1 MNIKKCVAVLM
12 LGVVLCLGVPRAE
25 TSSKGTQWPIE
36 INTEHRPGTYWWCP
50 GSAFDKESIDWNLE
64 GMRQA
69 GIGTAHIV
77 PIYGAK
83 GYEARYIEY
92 LSPEWMAML
101 DYIVTKADSLGMNID
116 MTTGTGWCFGGPG
129 LDQRTGDLVAVYDAQ
144 KEALSF
150 KPGRNVKRAAPGGEG
165 LMLNPYSPAAMR
177 FYLQRFS
184 QAFDAKQPALP
195 RAQYHDSF
203 EYAGDWS
210 LDLFDEFKARRG
222 YDLEAQLDTFFSE
235 DAPSEEQGRL
245 KCDYRE
251 TLAELHFESM
261 QLWAAWARERGMLTR
276 NQAHGGPT
284 NLLDLYAACDVP
296 ETEMFGAPD
305 YPIPGFRRDPA
316 MTRPGDSD
324 PRIAR
329 VAASAAHVAHT
340 PGRQLVSSES
350 CTWLREHWHTTLGQ
364 AKLELD
370 QFFLAGV
377 NHIFYHGNC
386 YSPKD
391 APWPGWFFYASTK
404 FDSRNSIWRDFPVLN
419 EYVARCQSIL
429 QAGVP
434 ANDVLVYWPIYDLW
448 SQPEGTRIQCTVHDP
463 QWMAEQPFGI
473 LAQTFLEQ
481 GYAFDFVSDRMLQ
494 TIESRDGALEAP
506 GGRYRALV
514 VPTCRVIPVETL
526 ARIATLAEQGATV
539 IFEKALPADVPGL
552 ARLEERRQ
560 QLAAERS
567 RLEAAG
573 AAVTAD
579 VAGALGQAQVKRES
593 LVDHGLSC
601 IRRKTEEGYYY
612 FLANQSA
619 TAWDGWL
626 GLAKPMSA
634 ATLLDPMTGA
644 WGTLAVRQE
653 NSEAQVYVQIEAG
666 ESVIVATYAM
676 PGAAPWRYVEA
687 GGEAVAV
694 DGPWQVEFIEGGP
707 ALPEPVRMARLASW
721 TESTDARAQAF
732 AGTARYSVTFTL
744 PAGAAADEWLLD
756 LGDVRESARVSI
768 NGQNAGALIALP
780 FRLRIGAFLKPG
792 VNSLA
797 IEVTN
802 LAANRIRALE
812 QSGAGWRVMRDINIV
827 NVNYKKL
834 GADAWP
840 LVESGLLGPVRL
852 VPMRRLAP

>member
-1 MNIKKCVAVLM
+1 MNARCCFAVL
-12 LGVVLCLGVPRAE
+12 LAGVVLAWGVSQAE
-25 TSSKGTQWPIE
+25 TSSKDSEWPVE
-36 INTEHRPGTYWWCP
+36 IRTEHRPGTYWWCP
-50 GSAFDKESIDWNLE
+50 GSAFDQESIDWNLE
-64 GMRQA
+64 GMSQA

-83 GYEARYIEY
+83 GYEERYIEY
-92 LSPEWMAML
+92 LSPEWVAML
-101 DYIVTKADSLGMNID
+101 DYIVTKARGLGMNID

-129 LDQRTGDLVAVYDAQ
+129 LDKRTGDLVAVYDAE
-144 KEALSF
+144 KKTLSF
-150 KPGRNVKRAAPGGEG
+150 KPGRNVKRSAPGGEG

-177 FYLQRFS
+177 LYLERFS
-184 QAFDAKQPALP
+184 KAFDAGQPAMP

-210 LDLFDEFKARRG
+210 LDLFEEFKARRG
-222 YDLEAQLDTFFSE
+222 YDLEEYLDTFFSE
-235 DAPSEEQGRL
+235 GAPSEEQGRL

-251 TLAELHFESM
+251 TLAELHYESIRI
-261 QLWAAWARERGMLTR
+261 WAAWARERGMITR

-284 NLLDLYAACDVP
+284 NLLDLYAVCNVP
-296 ETEMFGAPD
+296 ETEMFGAPE

-329 VAASAAHVAHT
+329 MASSAAHVAHT

-350 CTWLREHWHTTLGQ
+350 CTWLREHWHTALAQ

-377 NHIFYHGNC
+377 NHVFYHGNC

-419 EYVARCQSIL
+419 RYVARCQSIL

-448 SQPEGTRIQCTVHDP
+448 SKPEGTRIQCTVHDP
-463 QWMAEQPFGI
+463 VWMAEQPFGI
-473 LAQTFLEQ
+473 LAQTLLEQ
-481 GYAFDFVSDRMLQ
+481 GYAFDFVSDRMLAS
-494 TIESRDGALEAP
+494 IESQGGAIEAP
-506 GGRYRALV
+506 GGSYRVLV
-514 VPTCRVIPVETL
+514 VPACRVIPSETL
-526 ARIATLAEQGATV
+526 ARMAALAEQGATV
-539 IFEKALPADVPGL
+539 IFEQGLPGDVPGL
-552 ARLEERRQ
+552 ARLEERRE

-573 AAVTAD
+573 AMVTAD
-579 VAGALGQAQVKRES
+579 VLGALAQAQVKRES
-593 LVDHGLSC
+593 LVDQGLSY
-601 IRRKTEEGYYY
+601 IRRKTDDGYYY

-619 TAWDGWL
+619 TVWDGWL
-626 GLAKPMSA
+626 GLAMPMNA

-644 WGTLAVRQE
+644 CGTLSVRE
-653 NSEAQVYVQIEAG
+653 PDGEAQVYVQIQPG
-666 ESVIVATYAM
+666 ESVIVATYALA
-676 PGAAPWRYVEA
+676 GTAPWRYLEA
-687 GGEAVAV
+687 GGDAVVV
-694 DGPWQVEFIEGGP
+694 DGPWQVDFIEGGP
-707 ALPEPVRMARLASW
+707 ELPDPVRMERLASW
-721 TESTDARAQAF
+721 TEAADARAQAF
-732 AGTARYSVTFTL
+732 AGTARYSVTFTV
-744 PAGAAADEWLLD
+744 PEGADADEWLLD

-768 NGQNAGALIALP
+768 NGQDAGALIALP
-780 FRLRIGAFLKPG
+780 FRLRVGAFIKPG
-792 VNSLA
+792 ENRLA

-812 QSGAGWRVMRDINIV
+812 QSGADWKVMKDINIV
-827 NVNYKKL
+827 NVNYKDL
-834 GADAWP
+834 GAGAWP
-840 LVESGLLGPVRL
+840 VVESGLLGPVRL
-852 VPMRRLAP
+852 VPMRGLAP